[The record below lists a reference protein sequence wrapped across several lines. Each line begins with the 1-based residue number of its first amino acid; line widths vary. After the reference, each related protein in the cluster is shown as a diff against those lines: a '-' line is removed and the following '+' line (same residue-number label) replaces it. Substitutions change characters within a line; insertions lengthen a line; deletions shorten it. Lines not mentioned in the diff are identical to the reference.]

1 MADTSPFSFVLN
13 KKYKQRCA
21 KMKKKEPYTLKTL
34 LDIKIF
40 LLFIL
45 DNIKYPIEH
54 GTIMKIVAEN
64 VQTPTFDYEEA
75 LSDLVADE
83 LICTDEFE
91 GKHYYMITKKGRP
104 YAAELYDTL
113 DESFRERSV
122 RSAIKHSSLSD
133 RGLHIDTDIEQLPS
147 LRFKV
152 TVRML
157 DSEEQLMSASFTV
170 VSRREAE
177 KIRDNFLSR
186 PEAMY
191 NGFLFA
197 ATGRMEYLS

>member
-1 MADTSPFSFVLN
+1 
-13 KKYKQRCA
+13 
-21 KMKKKEPYTLKTL
+21 MKKKEPYKLKTL

-75 LSDLVADE
+75 LADLVSRE
-83 LICTDEFE
+83 LVCTDEFE

-113 DESFRERSV
+113 DETFREKSV

-133 RGLHIDTDIEQLPS
+133 KGLRIKTDIEELPS
-147 LRFKV
+147 RRFQV
-152 TVRML
+152 TVRMF
-157 DSEEQLMSASFTV
+157 DTEEQIMSASFTV
-170 VSRREAE
+170 ISRREAE
-177 KIRDNFLSR
+177 KIRDNFIAR
-186 PEAMY
+186 PQAMY

-197 ATGRMEYLS
+197 ASGRMEYLS

>member
-1 MADTSPFSFVLN
+1 M
-13 KKYKQRCA
+13 R
-21 KMKKKEPYTLKTL
+21 KKEPYKLKTL

-45 DNIKYPIEH
+45 DNIKYAIEL
-54 GTIMKIVAEN
+54 GTIMRIVAEN
-64 VQTPTFDYEEA
+64 VENPTFDYEEA
-75 LSDLVADE
+75 LIDLVSRE
-83 LICTDEFE
+83 LVCTDEFE

-113 DESFRERSV
+113 DETFRERSV

-133 RGLHIDTDIEQLPS
+133 RGLRIDSDIEELPS
-147 LRFKV
+147 RRFKV

-157 DSEEQLMSASFTV
+157 DTQEQLMSTSFTV
-170 VSRREAE
+170 ISRREAE
-177 KIRDNFLSR
+177 KIRDNFLAR

>member
-1 MADTSPFSFVLN
+1 
-13 KKYKQRCA
+13 
-21 KMKKKEPYTLKTL
+21 MKKKEPYRLKTL

-54 GTIMKIVAEN
+54 GTIMKIVDEN

-75 LSDLVADE
+75 LADLVSTE
-83 LICTDEFE
+83 LVCTDEFE

-133 RGLHIDTDIEQLPS
+133 RGLSIKTDIEELPS
-147 LRFKV
+147 RRFKV
-152 TVRML
+152 TVSML
-157 DSEEQLMSASFTV
+157 DTEEQIMSTSFTV
-170 VSRREAE
+170 ISRREAE
-177 KIRDNFLSR
+177 KIRDNFIAR

-197 ATGRMEYLS
+197 ATGRMEYLP